1 MDIEVEFLEVNVC
14 TVCLIEKSNLLAV
27 HFDETLDSCIGTI
40 LVKHLWFQ
48 PEELQ
53 FKYVCEEC
61 WDQVHQ
67 FHDFYIAAEKAHA
80 DMKSSTVPRDL
91 EDVVKTESYHTEAQ
105 STYLLEV
112 EEADCVSPKQE
123 VSEEL
128 DQTDNIVLEVEQED
142 EELSDFRQ
150 NESTS
155 ESESSED
162 DSDSE
167 SPKTRSNKARKKQR
181 TKKSETIEKI
191 YHKSIEQIEEED
203 RNINE
208 HCKLSC
214 TDCETSFTKFLNFK
228 QHFRKVHHETRPV
241 VVCCGRKFNK
251 RVRLVEHVTKHMNPD
266 AFRCTVCDKSYCN
279 STNLNIHML
288 KHGSPEAL
296 VHKCDQCERSFA
308 KKYQLNAHMLQHV
321 PEEERKCVC
330 PSCNKAYATASL
342 LNAHVKSKHLPVE
355 LYICEVCAKNFK
367 SRYQFEKHRM
377 EHNESYQEIRLQCKI
392 CSKWMKNASS
402 LRKHVLRHDGEG
414 GKHECEYCGKSAP
427 NVLALQSHIS
437 FVHKK
442 DKLFQCTLCPKAFK
456 RQFTLI
462 EHMTTHTGEVLYQ
475 CPFCSKTFNSS
486 ANMHAHKKKTHP
498 QEWEKSKRISELP
511 FAGSTNPSVS

>member
-1 MDIEVEFLEVNVC
+1 MNIEVEFLEVNVC
-14 TVCLIEKSNLLAV
+14 IVCLVEKSNLLAV
-27 HFDETLDSCIGTI
+27 NIDETTDSNIGSI
-40 LVKHLWFQ
+40 LMKHLWFQ
-48 PEELQ
+48 PDELQ

-61 WDQVHQ
+61 WDQVNH
-67 FHDFYIAAEKAHA
+67 FHNFYMAAEKAHA
-80 DMKSSTVPRDL
+80 DLKLSTVPVVS
-91 EDVVKTESYHTEAQ
+91 EDVIKIESYHTDDQ
-105 STYLLEV
+105 STYLFEV
-112 EEADCVSPKQE
+112 EEADCVEPKQE
-123 VSEEL
+123 GSEYKNKADNTDL
-128 DQTDNIVLEVEQED
+128 DAEDDDEVH
-142 EELSDFRQ
+142 SDFQ
-150 NESTS
+150 QDETMSESDCSEDDS
-155 ESESSED
+155 ESES
-162 DSDSE
+162 
-167 SPKTRSNKARKKQR
+167 PKENSNRVRKKPR
-181 TKKSETIEKI
+181 VKKSESIEKI
-191 YHKSIEQIEEED
+191 YHKSMKQIEEED
-203 RNINE
+203 KNINE

-214 TDCETSFTKFLNFK
+214 TECKMSFTKFLNFK
-228 QHFRKVHHETRPV
+228 QHFRKAHRQTRPV
-241 VVCCGRKFNK
+241 VICCGRKFNK
-251 RVRLVEHVTKHMNPD
+251 RVRLVEHVTKHLNPD
-266 AFRCTVCDKSYCN
+266 AFRCTVCNKSYCN
-279 STNLNIHML
+279 SANLNIHML
-288 KHGSPEAL
+288 KHVSPEAL

-308 KKYQLNAHMLQHV
+308 KKYQLNVHMLQHV

-342 LNAHVKSKHLPVE
+342 LNAHVKSKHLPPE
-355 LYICEVCAKNFK
+355 LFICEVCAKNFK
-367 SRYQFEKHRM
+367 SRYQFEKHRL

-414 GKHECEYCGKSAP
+414 GKHECEYCGKQAP

-498 QEWEKSKRISELP
+498 QEWETSKRMSELP
-511 FAGSTNPSVS
+511 FVGITNVTDS